1 VASNWD
7 EEQYANARLIASVGR
22 EMKMSSR
29 DILIAIMAAMQESS
43 LRNLNGG
50 DRDSMGLFQQ
60 RPSQGWGSPQQVT
73 DPIYAS
79 RKFFSALQGVR
90 NRNNM
95 TLSQA
100 AQTVQKSAYPS
111 AYADRENDARRM
123 LNFIGVKGGLPW
135 PVQTPQMDLN
145 DHGIMATQPEQPT
158 IDVAGQTQA
167 AGVGASTDDPSSPSA
182 AGAGA
187 STDPVILPPTQQAPV
202 DPDLTPGLNNGF
214 PALTGLAGGGARDK
228 VIEAALSQI
237 GTPYSWGGGGIAG
250 KSAGVGRGSGTIG
263 FDCSGLVQY
272 ALAAGGMSTGDMVAA
287 QQMQLGTQTDISQ
300 LQPGDLVA
308 AADGHHIA
316 IYLGNG
322 KMIEAPH
329 TGAFVRIS
337 PVRKGMVGIKLSL
350 AGGGGMSA
358 PSIDT
363 SATGTPDAMDQGL
376 SLAQGLDSVG
386 AGAIENYAGI

>member
-1 VASNWD
+1 
-7 EEQYANARLIASVGR
+7 
-22 EMKMSSR
+22 
-29 DILIAIMAAMQESS
+29 MAAMQESS

-95 TLSQA
+95 TLAQA

-228 VIEAALSQI
+228 VIEAALSRRHVFATKSPTLQLLVAGNETLMGARLALPPDAPLDI
-237 GTPYSWGGGGIAG
+237 DIWCEDAAANRDWTRLELWTNGGTLVEAWET
-250 KSAGVGRGSGTIG
+250 RGLHNLSRR
-263 FDCSGLVQY
+263 
-272 ALAAGGMSTGDMVAA
+272 
-287 QQMQLGTQTDISQ
+287 ISVP
-300 LQPGDLVA
+300 PGDAGEQWYV
-308 AADGHHIA
+308 
-316 IYLGNG
+316 
-322 KMIEAPH
+322 
-329 TGAFVRIS
+329 VRIMREGGSLAYSS
-337 PVRKGMVGIKLSL
+337 PVWARWR
-350 AGGGGMSA
+350 
-358 PSIDT
+358 
-363 SATGTPDAMDQGL
+363 
-376 SLAQGLDSVG
+376 
-386 AGAIENYAGI
+386 